1 MLSYVLVKRNYGES
15 FVNYEFFFCIIWENF
30 VSFGGLLYYLR
41 SFLYF
46 LGGKTMGP
54 FLYILGGKTMGPFL
68 YILGG
73 KTMGPFLYILGGGDF
88 CFFGG
93 KKSGG
98 IFVFFGGIFVYS
110 GLVFNMIQK

>member
-73 KTMGPFLYILGGGDF
+73 KTMGPFLYILGGGGFLLFWGEKKWGNFCIFWGDF
-88 CFFGG
+88 C
-93 KKSGG
+93 
-98 IFVFFGGIFVYS
+98 
-110 GLVFNMIQK
+110 L

>member
-15 FVNYEFFFCIIWENF
+15 LVNYEFFFCIFWENF

-73 KTMGPFLYILGGGDF
+73 KTMGPFLYILGGGGFLLFWGEKKWGNFCIFWGDF
-88 CFFGG
+88 C
-93 KKSGG
+93 
-98 IFVFFGGIFVYS
+98 
-110 GLVFNMIQK
+110 L

>member
-73 KTMGPFLYILGGGDF
+73 GIFAFL
-88 CFFGG
+88 GG
-93 KKSGG
+93 KKVGEFLYFLGG
-98 IFVFFGGIFVYS
+98 FLFIVGSFLI
-110 GLVFNMIQK
+110 